1 MKKYALINDGIITQT
16 IFCQE
21 DELQYYEGDKIECGN
36 DISSSTHYYK
46 DGFKLF
52 PERNNS
58 FTEFDVESEQWVL
71 SGTEQEQNEVALN
84 LLRGKRA
91 KLLLECDW
99 TQVADAPVD
108 KQAWQA
114 YRQALRD
121 LPSNYDTITN
131 INDVEWPVPPQE
143 M

>member
-1 MKKYALINDGIITQT
+1 MNKYALIENGLIIQT
-16 IFCQE
+16 ITCPASE
-21 DELQYYEGDKIECGN
+21 IDYYQGEKIQCDSGV
-36 DISSSTHYYK
+36 SSKTHYYK
-46 DGFKLF
+46 NGFKLL
-52 PERNNS
+52 PERSDSNS
-58 FTEFDVESEQWVL
+58 YFDVDLEQWIPL
-71 SGTEQEQNEVALN
+71 GTEQEQNELALAMI
-84 LLRGKRA
+84 RDKRS
-91 KLLLECDW
+91 KLLSDSDW